1 MHTESLVHWGR
12 TRDHGSTTSPLC
24 QLPLPWRSTALN
36 APLLLHQVPL
46 HHRHAGRPL
55 PLQGPRV
62 DRVISSVGWVIGI
75 WGGERYKRFWH
86 IKFHLCRK
94 KKKRV
99 HETQCTEVK
108 GAGGTPHWARRLL
121 LSSASPHYFTSESP
135 RHLIFLRRVYQTK
148 AEGKLRKLE
157 LGEGYD
163 SESKLHNSPAFSFLK
178 KKKIMEY
185 GRGYWAWMTTY
196 WK

>member
-1 MHTESLVHWGR
+1 M
-12 TRDHGSTTSPLC
+12 
-24 QLPLPWRSTALN
+24 
-36 APLLLHQVPL
+36 
-46 HHRHAGRPL
+46 
-55 PLQGPRV
+55 
-62 DRVISSVGWVIGI
+62 
-75 WGGERYKRFWH
+75 
-86 IKFHLCRK
+86 
-94 KKKRV
+94 

-135 RHLIFLRRVYQTK
+135 RHLIFLSRVYQTK

-178 KKKIMEY
+178 KKKNHGI
-185 GRGYWAWMTTY
+185 
-196 WK
+196 WKRILSMDDYLLEVEKTKICTA